1 MCNNVFQLSEQ
12 RYLEILKALPLE
24 VGPITPKLDAL
35 ERFKGGLPGFSR
47 ETHLDQDK
55 EKPKIPVHGG

>member
-24 VGPITPKLDAL
+24 VGPITPKWVAL
-35 ERFKGGLPGFSR
+35 ERFKGGLPGLSR
-47 ETHLDQDK
+47 GK
-55 EKPKIPVHGG
+55 SP